1 MTKIIGTLGPKS
13 RSVEV
18 ISSCLEAGM
27 SVARCDFLLGDNK
40 YHQETLDN
48 LKTSIKSTKKL
59 CAVNVAD
66 PELAVVNTSEKP
78 ITLKADETVTII
90 PDKGE
95 KSSFEVFPINFDGLS
110 KAVKKGYTLFIGQ
123 YLFIGNEMTSVWL
136 KVDQVKGDDVDC
148 VIKNSVMLT
157 GSLFT
162 LHAAQIH
169 IDLPTLPDN
178 DKEGL
183 SGIASLPFYIPRP
196 DLCDYIGN
204 ILAVGFSLNTMNN
217 IYPHPIFD
225 IHIDYLVR
233 AKTILFY
240 GSGAIGMLIESGM
253 LRMFVSTRE
262 LLGKLGDL
270 SQTQI
275 FAKIES
281 EKGLTHY
288 DEIFQEVDGICN
300 TPENFSSKFCA

>member
-1 MTKIIGTLGPKS
+1 MTKIVGILGPKS

-27 SVARCDFLLGDNK
+27 SGDNK

-59 CAVNVAD
+59 CAV
-66 PELAVVNTSEKP
+66 
-78 ITLKADETVTII
+78 
-90 PDKGE
+90 
-95 KSSFEVFPINFDGLS
+95 
-110 KAVKKGYTLFIGQ
+110 
-123 YLFIGNEMTSVWL
+123 
-136 KVDQVKGDDVDC
+136 DQVKGDDVVC
-148 VIKNSVMLT
+148 VIKNSAMLT

-178 DKEGL
+178 DKE
-183 SGIASLPFYIPRP
+183 
-196 DLCDYIGN
+196 
-204 ILAVGFSLNTMNN
+204 
-217 IYPHPIFD
+217 
-225 IHIDYLVR
+225 
-233 AKTILFY
+233 
-240 GSGAIGMLIESGM
+240 
-253 LRMFVSTRE
+253 TRE

-281 EKGLTHY
+281 EKACNSLLSMVIYVGL
-288 DEIFQEVDGICN
+288 DAF
-300 TPENFSSKFCA
+300 

>member
-1 MTKIIGTLGPKS
+1 MTKIVGILGPKS

-27 SVARCDFLLGDNK
+27 SGDNK

-59 CAVNVAD
+59 CAVNAAD

-95 KSSFEVFPINFDGLS
+95 KSSFEVFPIYFDGLS
-110 KAVKKGYTLFIGQ
+110 
-123 YLFIGNEMTSVWL
+123 
-136 KVDQVKGDDVDC
+136 KVDQVKGDDVVC
-148 VIKNSVMLT
+148 VIKNSAMLT

-178 DKEGL
+178 DKE
-183 SGIASLPFYIPRP
+183 
-196 DLCDYIGN
+196 
-204 ILAVGFSLNTMNN
+204 
-217 IYPHPIFD
+217 
-225 IHIDYLVR
+225 
-233 AKTILFY
+233 
-240 GSGAIGMLIESGM
+240 
-253 LRMFVSTRE
+253 TRE

-281 EKGLTHY
+281 EKACNSLLSMVIYVGL
-288 DEIFQEVDGICN
+288 DAF
-300 TPENFSSKFCA
+300 

>member
-1 MTKIIGTLGPKS
+1 MTKIVGILGPKS

-27 SVARCDFLLGDNK
+27 SGDNK

-59 CAVNVAD
+59 CA
-66 PELAVVNTSEKP
+66 
-78 ITLKADETVTII
+78 
-90 PDKGE
+90 
-95 KSSFEVFPINFDGLS
+95 
-110 KAVKKGYTLFIGQ
+110 AVKKGYILFIGQ

-136 KVDQVKGDDVDC
+136 KVDQVKGDDVVC
-148 VIKNSVMLT
+148 VIKNSAMLT

-178 DKEGL
+178 DKE
-183 SGIASLPFYIPRP
+183 
-196 DLCDYIGN
+196 
-204 ILAVGFSLNTMNN
+204 
-217 IYPHPIFD
+217 
-225 IHIDYLVR
+225 
-233 AKTILFY
+233 
-240 GSGAIGMLIESGM
+240 
-253 LRMFVSTRE
+253 TRE

-281 EKGLTHY
+281 EKACNSLLSMVIYVGL
-288 DEIFQEVDGICN
+288 DAF
-300 TPENFSSKFCA
+300 

>member
-1 MTKIIGTLGPKS
+1 MTKIVGTLGPKS
-13 RSVEV
+13 QSVEV

-110 KAVKKGYTLFIGQ
+110 K
-123 YLFIGNEMTSVWL
+123 
-136 KVDQVKGDDVDC
+136 VDQVKGDDVVC

-169 IDLPTLPDN
+169 INLPTLPDN
-178 DKEGL
+178 DKE
-183 SGIASLPFYIPRP
+183 
-196 DLCDYIGN
+196 
-204 ILAVGFSLNTMNN
+204 
-217 IYPHPIFD
+217 
-225 IHIDYLVR
+225 
-233 AKTILFY
+233 
-240 GSGAIGMLIESGM
+240 
-253 LRMFVSTRE
+253 TRE

-281 EKGLTHY
+281 EKGLTHC
-288 DEIFQEVDGICN
+288 DEILQEVDGIYSCDDVVDFLMRFELVRGYYLALGGKFGISPN
-300 TPENFSSKFCA
+300 LCTTVGLLMMILLARELNCDYESFKVVLPGKSTILPPMGVLSLGGQTLVFHAAHVGLSVIGNSPVHKSMFLELSSRFES